1 VIAPER
7 MDSSGSRKA
16 AEKCGYIFEGTL
28 RTAIFSRGEYRDI
41 NMLAITRQEFEK
53 RKAEK

>member
-1 VIAPER
+1 MIAPER